1 MYTEVSHDTQVDF
14 TSSIQ
19 LIAAL
24 GSQTSF
30 TSIGILVMLWISRS
44 TLFLIIYG
52 FFHVNLNCVSML
64 AVDYWHPELLVIL
77 AELGISD

>member
-14 TSSIQ
+14 TSSI
-19 LIAAL
+19 LL

-30 TSIGILVMLWISRS
+30 TSIGILVMLWVSRN
-44 TLFLIIYG
+44 TLFLIIYV

-64 AVDYWHPELLVIL
+64 AVDCWHPELLAIL
-77 AELGISD
+77 AEMGISD